1 MQDEVAAPMPA
12 IKPCSAAMGI
22 LGTPAV
28 RWRTKADLF
37 EQLERARIYLE
48 TCDLEE
54 SCITD
59 AAAAAGISVHHF
71 VRLFHE
77 RYGTTPHAYLCQ
89 RRARIA
95 EALLRSSEMSVT
107 EIALETG
114 FRERQRLRPM
124 VQARVQ
130 RNSVGLPQA
139 SSRRVKVAISVQVR
153 PNPHC

>member
-114 FRERQRLRPM
+114 FESASAFGRWFKREFSATPSDYRK
-124 VQARVQ
+124 QAAAE
-130 RNSVGLPQA
+130 L
-139 SSRRVKVAISVQVR
+139 K
-153 PNPHC
+153 